1 MSETSLRTAPVET
14 LESAERPEDFD
25 HFLRYGCNTEPI
37 HQLGNVQPHGILA
50 VVEVATGK
58 LVQFS
63 AGLPRYFALPPTI
76 EQIAGS
82 CLTCWVN
89 AERDALLD
97 VLRTLS
103 HDHTSPLE
111 LSLRS
116 RVEIAQSGISA
127 SPRRQT
133 QHECTGYRIGDYAVL
148 EWIPNGPTQLVD
160 FAQLRQLQQLNRAL
174 HKLRRSDD
182 ADIFLNDCV
191 NELQKLCQYD
201 RVMIYRFRP
210 DWTGEIVAEAVSKN
224 AEKKYLGMRFPAGDI
239 PPQARALYEQN
250 TFRSLADIQAKD
262 DPLLPAVLPN
272 GKPLDQS
279 LSLLRSMSKAHIA
292 YLTNMGVRA
301 TMSISLLR
309 QGKLWGLV
317 ACHHLQPRVPP
328 YHMREM
334 MRTACELISNIVTMR
349 TSDLERLND
358 QTTINEFNE
367 TMRGIG
373 NSIAS
378 YSSLAGGCADFS
390 DRILAQ
396 FSANAWGFSINGE
409 SFVHRLRSNGA
420 QRLDQS
426 DCDQLIEEID
436 RICGTKKSAA
446 QLNLSSLQGLDT
458 PKLDQFCDAAGLL
471 VQRFGEDLRD
481 FCFMTRPEVRETI
494 HWAGKPQKT
503 ERVAADGSIFLE
515 PRRSFDQWTEQV
527 NGNGEAW
534 LDLDRELL
542 GKLAR
547 MLADYAKNLLTRELN
562 EKLRWRARHDH
573 LTGLLNR
580 STLETELNQ
589 MMSSPDPNIALFM
602 IDMDHFKRINDTLG
616 HRVGDEVIKEVGRRI
631 SLVIR
636 DGDVAARFGGDEFV
650 LIAQLDRKTPGS
662 AHMIARRLQDS
673 MRSPIVVDEHVLPL
687 SLSIGTAICPT
698 HGQDAV
704 TLMRHADIALYES
717 KGSGRAR
724 ISLYS
729 EEMEELARDT
739 FVLENELRLALSSGQ
754 LRLFYQPK
762 VQLSS
767 HEVVGLEALVRWQ
780 HPTHGLLGPNAFVPV
795 AERSKLI
802 NLLGNWVIHEAA
814 AHSARWITAGYKNL
828 PVAINVS
835 FAQFADANFVDE
847 ISKALQMHKLN
858 PDTFE
863 VELTETVLMEDTE
876 MAIKTIRKLSSMG
889 VKVTLDDFGTGYSS
903 LSYLHQLPLD
913 SLKIDRS
920 FISELHADPQA
931 QVITNGVLGLSRG
944 LKIQTVAE
952 GVETHSQRSW
962 LVDNGCD
969 LAQGF
974 LYSRPVPA
982 TDLPSTIQRIETLCN

>member
-1 MSETSLRTAPVET
+1 MSETSLYAVPVAT
-14 LESAERPEDFD
+14 RESESPEAFD
-25 HFLRYGCNTEPI
+25 RFLRYGCNTEPI
-37 HQLGNVQPHGILA
+37 HQLGLVQPHGIL
-50 VVEVATGK
+50 VVVDVATAK
-58 LVQFS
+58 IVQFS
-63 AGLPRYFALPPTI
+63 AGLPRYFALAPTI

-82 CLTCWVN
+82 CVTNWVN
-89 AERDALLD
+89 AERDALVD
-97 VLRTLS
+97 VLGSLS
-103 HDHTSPLE
+103 FDHGSSLE

-116 RVEIAQSGISA
+116 EVKIAQSGISA
-127 SPRRQT
+127 SPERQA
-133 QHECTGYRIGDYAVL
+133 QHECTGYRIGEYAVL
-148 EWIPNGPTQLVD
+148 EWIPIGPTRLVD
-160 FAQLRQLQQLNRAL
+160 FAQLRQLQQLNRAMQR
-174 HKLRRSDD
+174 LRRSDD
-182 ADIFLNDCV
+182 ADAFLRDCV

-224 AEKKYLGMRFPAGDI
+224 AEKKYIGMRFPAGDI
-239 PPQARALYEQN
+239 PPQARALYEQS
-250 TFRSLADIQAKD
+250 TFRSLADIRAND

-279 LSLLRSMSKAHIA
+279 LSLLRSMSKAHVA

-301 TMSISLLR
+301 TMSISLLK

-317 ACHHLQPRVPP
+317 ACHHMTLRVPP
-328 YHMREM
+328 YHMREI

-349 TSDLERLND
+349 TSDLERLGD
-358 QTTINEFNE
+358 QTAINDFNE

-373 NSIAS
+373 NAIAS
-378 YSSLAGGCADFS
+378 YSNLAGGCADFS
-390 DRILAQ
+390 DRILSQ
-396 FSANAWGFSINGE
+396 FSANSWGFSINGE
-409 SFVHRLRSNGA
+409 TFVHRLRKAGT

-426 DCDQLIEEID
+426 DCDQLIEEIS
-436 RICGTKKSAA
+436 RIFDERNSSPHLQFST
-446 QLNLSSLQGLDT
+446 LSGLHS
-458 PKLDQFCDAAGLL
+458 PKLKEFCDAAGLL
-471 VQRFGEDLRD
+471 VQRFGENLRD
-481 FCFMTRPEVRETI
+481 FCFLTRPEVQETI
-494 HWAGKPQKT
+494 HWAGKPEKV
-503 ERVAADGSIFLE
+503 EHVAADGSIFLE
-515 PRRSFDQWTEQV
+515 PRRSFEQWTEQV
-527 NGNGEAW
+527 TGNCEEW
-534 LDLDRELL
+534 NPLECDLL

-547 MLADYAKNLLTRELN
+547 MLADHAKNLLTRELN

-580 STLETELNQ
+580 STLEAELNQ
-589 MMSSPDPNIALFM
+589 MMSSADPNIALFM

-631 SLVIR
+631 ALVIR

-650 LIAQLDRKTPGS
+650 LIARLDRKTPGS

-673 MRSPIVVDEHVLPL
+673 MKSPIVIDEHVLPL

-717 KGSGRAR
+717 KGGGRAR
-724 ISLYS
+724 ISVYS

-739 FVLENELRLALSSGQ
+739 FILENELRHALSSGQ

-767 HEVVGLEALVRWQ
+767 QEVVGLEALVRWQ
-780 HPTHGLLGPNAFVPV
+780 HPTHGLLAPNAFVPV

-814 AHSARWITAGYKNL
+814 AHSARWVTAGYKNL

-835 FAQFADANFVDE
+835 FAQFADANFVGE
-847 ISKALQMHKLN
+847 IGKALQMHKLS

-962 LVDNGCD
+962 LIDNGCD
-969 LAQGF
+969 LAQGY

-982 TDLPSTIQRIETLCN
+982 TDLPSTIQRIETLCM